1 MIVHNAIVSHY
12 NINNNYITADI
23 IYRTIIGDTSNSK
36 KATEKTTKL
45 IKDAIIKLS
54 FIRVEINL
62 ENECAAHNIAFET
75 YDYNRALLE
84 VDIHKITTKNGK
96 EVEAYHILREPFL
109 YWYANQV
116 SQVSTLPIEVL
127 ATKGRFT
134 VEKAII
140 TDRLIGQIEYMKSK
154 TGNRN
159 NKILFDTLFTNLAS
173 IEDIINNRHLSRLKA
188 DIEKMYFNTLSVY
201 LINSYIIDKTGIT
214 IYIKNDPPKSP
225 IEI

>member
-1 MIVHNAIVSHY
+1 M
-12 NINNNYITADI
+12 
-23 IYRTIIGDTSNSK
+23 
-36 KATEKTTKL
+36 E
-45 IKDAIIKLS
+45 
-54 FIRVEINL
+54 
-62 ENECAAHNIAFET
+62 AF
-75 YDYNRALLE
+75 
-84 VDIHKITTKNGK
+84 
-96 EVEAYHILREPFL
+96 HILREPFL

-134 VEKAII
+134 VEKTII

-159 NKILFDTLFTNLAS
+159 NKILFDTLFTNISS

-188 DIEKMYFNTLSVY
+188 DIEKNVLQHFISISY
-201 LINSYIIDKTGIT
+201 INNYIIDKTGIT